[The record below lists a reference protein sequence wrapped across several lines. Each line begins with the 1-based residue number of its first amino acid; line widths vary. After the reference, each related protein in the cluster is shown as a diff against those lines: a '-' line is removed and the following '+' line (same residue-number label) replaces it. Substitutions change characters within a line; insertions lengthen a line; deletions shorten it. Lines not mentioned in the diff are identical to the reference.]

1 MVNIAQNRILIV
13 EDESDMRSGLQKIL
27 SQKGYS
33 VDTAE
38 DGLKAVEKMKQTA
51 FQVVIADLKMPR
63 MDGIGVLQKAKD
75 IDNSVTVII
84 ITGYGTVQTAVE
96 SMRLGAFDYIAKP
109 FKPDD
114 ITLVVERALKTKK
127 ENIEAPLSEPKPKA
141 SDKITGAGRMAE
153 HVKERRVLLE
163 HCDRTTA
170 QAAEERIVTPE
181 NIAHFQEL
189 YPDRELHLWQWIP
202 FEASNTDIEMYM
214 KRGGYKALDKALKMK
229 PEAVIAEVKK
239 SGLIGRGGAGFPAGL
254 KWEAAFNQ
262 IGTEKYILCNAEEG
276 EPGTF
281 KDKMLLDQNP
291 HKVIEGIIIGAY
303 AIGSSEGYIYIK
315 DKYGDSAD
323 LVEKAIQNAQAK
335 GFLGKNI
342 LGSSF
347 SFTLRILRMPS
358 AYVCGEET
366 ALCRSIEGKRAVPQ
380 TKPPFPT
387 VRGLFEKPTVI
398 NNVETLANIPH
409 IISNGSEWFKSIGVD
424 GSFGTKLFSIN
435 GNVNNPGVFEVELGK
450 YSLGDL
456 VYGLAK
462 GIENDRKLKAVL
474 PGGPSTSFI
483 SSDNLDVIMDYKS
496 LQKAG
501 SSLGSGAV
509 IVLDETVSI
518 PELVKYFFEF
528 YQKESCGD
536 CVPCRVGTKK
546 IRDILDLIT
555 KPVQL
560 TEFKDWHRLG
570 GPSEASCI
578 EALKQTGNVMKAA
591 AKCGL
596 GQAAPEP
603 LLSSIELFGH
613 EYRALLEQRQQ
624 EYERHVKESAPTD
637 RGEEGPGPARSI
649 MEIIDPY

>member
-13 EDESDMRSGLQKIL
+13 EDESDMRNGLQKIL
-27 SQKGYS
+27 SRKGYS
-33 VDTAE
+33 VETAE

-51 FQVVIADLKMPR
+51 FQLVIADLKMPGI
-63 MDGIGVLQKAKD
+63 DGIGVLQRAKD
-75 IDNSVTVII
+75 IDNTVTVII
-84 ITGYGTVQTAVE
+84 ITGYGSVKTAVA

-114 ITLVVERALKTKK
+114 ISLAVERALKTKK
-127 ENIEAPLSEPKPKA
+127 DDIGAPLSEPTPKV
-141 SDKITGAGRMAE
+141 SDKITWISKTE
-153 HVKERRVLLE
+153 KQINERRVLLE
-163 HCDRTTA
+163 HCEKTTA

-181 NIAHFQEL
+181 NIAQFQEM
-189 YPDRELHLWQWIP
+189 YPGRELHLWQWIP
-202 FEASNTDIEMYM
+202 FEASNTELEMYM
-214 KRGGYKALDKALKMK
+214 KRGGYQALDKALKMK
-229 PEAVIAEVKK
+229 PEAVIAEIKE
-239 SGLIGRGGAGFPAGL
+239 SGLIGRGGAGFPTGL

-262 IGTEKYILCNAEEG
+262 SGTEKYFLCNAEEG

-335 GFLGKNI
+335 GFLGNNI

-347 SFTLRILRMPS
+347 SFTLRILKMPS

-366 ALCRSIEGKRAVPQ
+366 ALCRSIEGKRAVPKV
-380 TKPPFPT
+380 KPPFPT

-398 NNVETLANIPH
+398 NNVETLANVPH
-409 IISNGSEWFKSIGVD
+409 IISNGSEWFRSIGVE
-424 GSFGTKLFSIN
+424 GSFGTKLLSIN
-435 GNVNNPGVFEVELGK
+435 GNVNNSGVFEIELGK

-456 VYGLAK
+456 IYGLAK

-474 PGGPSTSFI
+474 PGGPSTRFI
-483 SSDNLDVIMDYKS
+483 SSDNLDVVMDYKS
-496 LQKAG
+496 LEKAG
-501 SSLGSGAV
+501 SSLGSGAI

-546 IRDILDLIT
+546 IREILHLIT
-555 KPVQL
+555 KPMQL
-560 TEFKDWHRLG
+560 TEFKDWHRFG
-570 GPSEASCI
+570 GPSETTCI
-578 EALKQTGNVMKAA
+578 EALKQTGNVMKTA

-613 EYRALLEQRQQ
+613 EYHTLLEQRQQ
-624 EYERHVKESAPTD
+624 EYERYVKESALTD
-637 RGEEGPGPARSI
+637 GTSPARSI